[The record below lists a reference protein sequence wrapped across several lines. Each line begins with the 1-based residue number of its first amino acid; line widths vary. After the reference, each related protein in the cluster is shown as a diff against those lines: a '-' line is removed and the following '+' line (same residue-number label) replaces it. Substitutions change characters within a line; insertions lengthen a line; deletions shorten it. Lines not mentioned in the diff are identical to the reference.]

1 MQRPAS
7 YNDRMSAAHTAE
19 IVVAAAQLV
28 AEEGMEY
35 GQAKRKA
42 ARALGRHGRSGELP
56 SNELVED
63 EVRAHIELFQADT
76 QAAELAALRGLAM
89 SWMLRLAE
97 FRPHLSGAVWR
108 GTANRLSAIHL
119 DLYCDDPKSAE
130 IGLIN
135 LGVPFDTDA
144 ITTPAGEELAVLSL
158 ASRCFGLPDPV
169 TLHLTVRDLDDLRGA
184 LKPDARGRSWRGDA
198 RALQRLLSAENAG
211 LSPADPSPT
220 P

>member
-1 MQRPAS
+1 
-7 YNDRMSAAHTAE
+7 
-19 IVVAAAQLV
+19 VAAAQWV

-42 ARALGRHGRSGELP
+42 ARALGRHGRQGELP

-76 QAAELAALRGLAM
+76 QSVELAALRGLAL

-144 ITTPAGEELAVLSL
+144 ITTPAGEDLAVLSL
-158 ASRCFGLPDPV
+158 ASRCPGLPDPV

-198 RALQRLLSAENAG
+198 RALERLLSAENAMPATH
-211 LSPADPSPT
+211 SPVP
-220 P
+220 

>member
-7 YNDRMSAAHTAE
+7 YNVRMSAAHTAE
-19 IVVAAAQLV
+19 IAVAAAQLV

-158 ASRCFGLPDPV
+158 ASRCPGLPDPV

-211 LSPADPSPT
+211 LSPAAPSPA

>member
-1 MQRPAS
+1 
-7 YNDRMSAAHTAE
+7 MSAFHTAE
-19 IVVAAAQLV
+19 IAVAAAQLV

-35 GQAKRKA
+35 AQAKRKA
-42 ARALGRHGRSGELP
+42 ARSLGRQGRQGELP
-56 SNELVED
+56 SNEVVED

-76 QAAELAALRGLAM
+76 QPAELAALRGLAL

-108 GTANRLSAIHL
+108 GTANRHSSIHL

-135 LGVPFDTDA
+135 LGLSFDTDT
-144 ITTPAGEELAVLSL
+144 ITTRGGDGLNVLSL
-158 ASRCFGLPDPV
+158 AARCPGLPDPV
-169 TLHLTVRDLDDLRGA
+169 TLHLIVRDLDDLRGA

-198 RALQRLLSAENAG
+198 PALQRLLLAE
-211 LSPADPSPT
+211 PAH
-220 P
+220 

>member
-1 MQRPAS
+1 
-7 YNDRMSAAHTAE
+7 MSSAHTAE
-19 IVVAAAQLV
+19 IAVAAAQLV

-42 ARALGRHGRSGELP
+42 ARALGRHGRQGELP
-56 SNELVED
+56 SNEQVED

-76 QAAELAALRGLAM
+76 QAAELAALRGLAL

-135 LGVPFDTDA
+135 LGIPFDTDA
-144 ITTPAGEELAVLSL
+144 ITTPTGEELAVLSL
-158 ASRCFGLPDPV
+158 ASRCPGLPDPV

-198 RALQRLLSAENAG
+198 RALERLLSAENAV
-211 LSPADPSPT
+211 LMPAAQSPT

>member
-7 YNDRMSAAHTAE
+7 YNARMSAAHTAE
-19 IVVAAAQLV
+19 IAVAAAQLV

-42 ARALGRHGRSGELP
+42 ARALGRHGRPGELP

-63 EVRAHIELFQADT
+63 EVRAHIELFQAET

-158 ASRCFGLPDPV
+158 ASRCPGLPDPV